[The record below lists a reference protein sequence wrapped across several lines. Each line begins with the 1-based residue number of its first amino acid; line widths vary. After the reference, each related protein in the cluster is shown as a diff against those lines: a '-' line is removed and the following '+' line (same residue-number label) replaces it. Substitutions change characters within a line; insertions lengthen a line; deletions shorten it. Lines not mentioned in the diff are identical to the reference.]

1 MLWCGAATRY
11 ASIASPP
18 PGCSASPLPCA
29 VLPVSVLHD
38 DTDSIVH
45 QANVTNELRL
55 QRGQRVRDTL
65 KHSRDYVAIDH
76 VNEWWDGV
84 AGDCER
90 LKRRDAFGAYR
101 EFSMARG
108 DAV

>member
-1 MLWCGAATRY
+1 MIIFVCAPSMGFVTGSEATAA
-11 ASIASPP
+11 
-18 PGCSASPLPCA
+18 PLPCA

-65 KHSRDYVAIDH
+65 KHSRDYVAID
-76 VNEWWDGV
+76 
-84 AGDCER
+84 
-90 LKRRDAFGAYR
+90 
-101 EFSMARG
+101 AR
-108 DAV
+108 

>member
-1 MLWCGAATRY
+1 M
-11 ASIASPP
+11 
-18 PGCSASPLPCA
+18 
-29 VLPVSVLHD
+29 
-38 DTDSIVH
+38 
-45 QANVTNELRL
+45 TNELRL

-76 VNEWWDGV
+76 VNEWWDDV

-108 DAV
+108 DVV